1 MIKSLHSK
9 HNDVI
14 LALLR
19 DRREALGIRQADL
32 AHRLGQTQA
41 MVSRVETGERRLDI
55 IELRA
60 WLSALELGFL
70 PFMKALDERLR
81 SLPDVHLRLGG
92 RSTANRSQR

>member
-14 LALLR
+14 LSLLR
-19 DRREALGIRQADL
+19 ERREALGMRQADL
-32 AHRLGQTQA
+32 AQRLGQTQA

-81 SLPDVHLRLGG
+81 GLPEVHLRFGR
-92 RSTANRSQR
+92 RSTAYRSQR